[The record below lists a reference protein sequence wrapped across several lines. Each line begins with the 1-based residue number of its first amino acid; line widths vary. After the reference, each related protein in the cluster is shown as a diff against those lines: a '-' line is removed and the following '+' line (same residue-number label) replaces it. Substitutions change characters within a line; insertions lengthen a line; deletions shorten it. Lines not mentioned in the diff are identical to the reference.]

1 MYTPCW
7 LMAMSIK
14 LTKDTR
20 RHIASI
26 ITIIYFLRYTLVFL
40 GARLRRGNEV
50 SSSRFN
56 ITTSIL

>member
-1 MYTPCW
+1 M
-7 LMAMSIK
+7 
-14 LTKDTR
+14 

-56 ITTSIL
+56 ITTSII